1 MIPIY
6 SPPKKGTRQ
15 WIPPAV
21 VPPALIVT
29 GSSKHNSLFDGTSIW
44 LANSAGSSVFKYDIN
59 ALTFEE
65 FLTSS
70 FLVTGLAYDGT
81 NIWTAGFGNET
92 LTKLSPAGV
101 VLGTYNPAVSSTEQG
116 YHQIISDGSHVYAPL
131 YWGGIVAKL
140 NLEGTVAGEAVV
152 NQYPLGITDLGTHI
166 YVACF
171 DFTTSAQGTG
181 KVVKI
186 LKSDM
191 SIVASWTIGANP
203 SDITNDG
210 TFLWV
215 SSFSGGYVYKVN
227 PADGTILATYNTG
240 IASSNQTTIRHIG
253 NGWNLLA
260 VTVTKD
266 YQGANL
272 AGTYNKVHFLKESD
286 GSSFQISDAAGIDLR
301 NGSLDSLDYVWFGG
315 YADGSVTR
323 ILLELSGEPIPSAT
337 VFSTNNYPLTPSQT
351 SFYAFAVTASVPTI
365 YKMSVSS
372 LLVEDTIAPDEA
384 FSASWLYLVHPQVAS
399 SGLLVY
405 GKLTVGSSSFLLVY
419 DPATDTTNNYLL
431 DTLYELNDFILIGDF
446 AYCISGHYTETR
458 VAKLDIR
465 DGTLTFSSSGTLPA
479 IADKGITYAEG
490 KLWVFST
497 VYNTNTTGILTEVAT
512 DFSTSTQHSLTGTEY
527 IYGNGERPIA
537 YLNGSIFMLGYHG
550 TNGNAGRIIEYEIAT
565 GVITVTVL
573 DTLPEY
579 VIPFGD
585 VLLIRNTTEGS
596 VYKHSV
602 FDPATNSITSTEDGF
617 ITTKLSETAA
627 LGILNTT
634 ADSVVSLTI

>member
-6 SPPKKGTRQ
+6 APPKKGTGQ

-21 VPPALIVT
+21 VPPALVVD
-29 GSSKHNSLFDGTSIW
+29 GFSKHNSIFDGTSIW
-44 LANSAGSSVFKYDIN
+44 FTNTAGASVYKYNIN
-59 ALTFEE
+59 TLTFEE
-65 FLTSS
+65 FPTHGYNN
-70 FLVTGLAYDGT
+70 TGIAFDGT
-81 NIWTAGFGNET
+81 YIYVTGFGNSVVTKLDLSGTIIDSFQLSEVGAHQIIYDST
-92 LTKLSPAGV
+92 SDSLYITNYWAGSVTKLSKLGV
-101 VLGTYNPAVSSTEQG
+101 EQVTTVIN
-116 YHQIISDGSHVYAPL
+116 QFPL
-131 YWGGIVAKL
+131 GIVA
-140 NLEGTVAGEAVV
+140 
-152 NQYPLGITDLGTHI
+152 LGDYIFT
-166 YVACF
+166 ACF
-171 DFTTSAQGTG
+171 DFTTAPHGNG
-181 KVVKI
+181 KVVKL
-186 LKSDM
+186 LKTDLSVV
-191 SIVASWTIGANP
+191 SSWTIGVNP
-203 SDITNDG
+203 SDITSDG
-210 TFLWV
+210 TNLWIT
-215 SSFSGGYVYKVN
+215 SLAGGYVYKVN
-227 PADGTILATYNTG
+227 PTDGSILATYNTG
-240 IASSNQTTIRHIG
+240 IANSYQTTIRHIG

-260 VTVTKD
+260 ITVSKD
-266 YQGANL
+266 YQGDDL
-272 AGTYNKVHFLKESD
+272 AGTYNKVHFLNESD

-372 LLVEDTIAPDEA
+372 LLVEDTITPDDD
-384 FSASWLYLVHPQVAS
+384 FSANWLNLVHPQVAS

-405 GKLTVGSSSFLLVY
+405 GKLIVWASSYLLVY
-419 DPATDTTNNYLL
+419 DPATDTTNSYLL
-431 DTLYELNDFILIGDF
+431 DTLNELNDFILIGDF
-446 AYCISGHYTETR
+446 AYCISGYYTETR
-458 VAKLDIR
+458 IAKLDIR

-479 IADKGITYAEG
+479 MADKGITYAEG

-497 VYNTNTTGILTEVAT
+497 DYNTNTTGVLTEVAT

-565 GVITVTVL
+565 GITTVTAL

-585 VLLIRNTTEGS
+585 VLLIRNTTIGS

-617 ITTKLSETAA
+617 ITTKLSETSVI
-627 LGILNTT
+627 GILNTT
-634 ADSVVSLTI
+634 ADSVVSLII